1 MSVEQRTVNRKV
13 ELRSDGEGPPRIS
26 GYAATFYREGDRS
39 TEYELWRGAYERVM
53 PGAFDETLKRDDI
66 RGLFNH
72 DAASVLGRVK
82 SGTMT
87 LTVDDIGLRYEFE
100 PADTTLYRDVAEMIR
115 RGDVD
120 GSSFGFSI
128 VGEDVWY
135 RDAANNEIRELR
147 NVKLYDVGPVTYPAY
162 AASTSEARSARD
174 AWAGESV
181 KIDRERIE
189 REHKLRL
196 TQLTIFRTN
205 TRIG

>member
-1 MSVEQRTVNRKV
+1 MSVEQRTVSHRV
-13 ELRSDGEGPPRIS
+13 ELRAEGDGPPRIS
-26 GYAATFYREGDRS
+26 GYAATFYRADDPG
-39 TEYELWRGAYERVM
+39 TQYQLWRGAYERVM

-72 DAASVLGRVK
+72 DPASVLGRIK
-82 SGTMT
+82 AGTMT
-87 LTVDDIGLRYEFE
+87 LTVDDVGLRYDIE
-100 PADTTLYRDVAEMIR
+100 PADTGLYRDVAEMIR

-135 RDAANNEIRELR
+135 RDENDNEIRELR
-147 NVKLYDVGPVTYPAY
+147 NVKLFDVGPVTFPAY

-174 AWAGESV
+174 AWAGEAL

-189 REHKLRL
+189 RERKIRL

-205 TRIG
+205 TRTG

>member
-13 ELRSDGEGPPRIS
+13 ELRADGDGPPRIT
-26 GYAATFYREGDRS
+26 GYAATFYREDDPG
-39 TEYELWRGAYERVM
+39 TQYQLWGGAYERVM

-72 DAASVLGRVK
+72 DPASVLGRVK

-87 LTVDDIGLRYEFE
+87 LTVDDVGLRYEFT
-100 PADTTLYRDVAEMIR
+100 PADTTLYKDVAEMIR

-135 RDAANNEIRELR
+135 RDANNNEIRELR
-147 NVKLYDVGPVTYPAY
+147 NVKLYDVGPVTFPAY

-174 AWAGESV
+174 QWAGESLR
-181 KIDRERIE
+181 IDRERIE
-189 REHKLRL
+189 RERQIRL
-196 TQLTIFRTN
+196 TQLTTFRTN
-205 TRIG
+205 TRTG